1 LGYARP
7 QGGFYA
13 KYFELKDKYMLR
25 RMGRD
30 LKYHLFELTRSV
42 WRGHL
47 LPAIRLVYV
56 VGLVYG
62 AGYWLVTQRKTQL

>member
-1 LGYARP
+1 MLVYRAA
-7 QGGFYA
+7 FTA
-13 KYFELKDKYMLR
+13 NILSLKDKYMLR

-30 LKYHLFELTRSV
+30 QLTRSV

-56 VGLVYG
+56 VGLIYG
-62 AGYWLVTQRKTQL
+62 AGYGLVMQRKTQL